1 MQPKSDSKS
10 GLIVPARKI
19 VVPSAAAAALLP
31 ERGAHGAPSYALKLA
46 LVGCGGRGTGAAV
59 QAMNTSNS
67 VHLVALG
74 EVDQS
79 QLDKTLK
86 IISTQK
92 PDQVSVPKER
102 QFVGFDAYK
111 KAIAECDVVIL
122 ATPPGFRPM
131 MFEEAV
137 RQGKH
142 VFMEKPVAVDA
153 PGVRKILKAA
163 KVAKEKNLKTA
174 VGMQRRHQPAYEELA
189 KRVHDGAIGD
199 LHTLRVYWLG
209 NSRDGKERL
218 PEEREIVYQIRNWY
232 YFTWLSGDHIVEQHI
247 HNIDV
252 GNWLKQA
259 YPIRAN
265 GQGGRQVR
273 KAKRHCQIYDHH
285 YVEYEYADGSRM
297 ISECRQ
303 IRGCFPHVAEYA
315 HGTKGNAAMP
325 PGGRLYEISGP
336 KAWSQRLQKREDGHQ
351 LEHYP
356 FFNAIQEN
364 KPYAEAEYG
373 AKSTMVAI
381 MGRMATYSG
390 KMVTWD
396 QAFNSEL
403 TEMPDELGYHVMPK
417 VLPDEN
423 GLYPIAQPGTTKS
436 W

>member
-1 MQPKSDSKS
+1 MNSNHPTSPEKKRANR
-10 GLIVPARKI
+10 LIIPAT
-19 VVPSAAAAALLP
+19 AAALP
-31 ERGAHGAPSYALKLA
+31 VERAAHGAPSYALKLA
-46 LVGCGGRGTGAAV
+46 LVGCGGRGSGAAV
-59 QAMNTSNS
+59 QALNTSNS

-74 EVDQS
+74 DVS
-79 QLDKTLK
+79 GWQLEKSLNV
-86 IISTQK
+86 ISKQK
-92 PDQVSVPKER
+92 PEQVEIPKER

-111 KAIAECDVVIL
+111 KAIAEADVVIL

-153 PGVRKILKAA
+153 PGIRKILAAA
-163 KVAKEKNLKTA
+163 KIAKQKNLKTA
-174 VGMQRRHQPAYEELA
+174 VGMQRRHQPAYEELV
-189 KRVHDGAIGD
+189 KRVHDGAVGD
-199 LHTLRVYWLG
+199 LQTLRVYWLG
-209 NSRDGKERL
+209 NSRDGKERR
-218 PEEREIVYQIRNWY
+218 PDETEMRYQIRNWY
-232 YFTWLSGDHIVEQHI
+232 YFPWLSGDHIVEQHI

-252 GNWLKQA
+252 GSWLKQA

-273 KAKRHCQIYDHH
+273 NAKRHCQIYDHH
-285 YVEYEYADGSRM
+285 YVEFEYADGARM

-303 IRGCFPHVAEYA
+303 IRGCFPLVAEYA
-315 HGTKGNAAMP
+315 HGTHGNVNIE
-325 PGGRLYEISGP
+325 PGGKFFEITGP
-336 KAWSQRLQKREDGHQ
+336 KAWSRRLKKREDGHQ

-364 KPYAEAEYG
+364 KPYHEAEYG

-390 KMVTWD
+390 KQVTWD
-396 QAFNSEL
+396 QAINSNL
-403 TEMPDELGYHVMPK
+403 TEMPAEFGDDATPK
-417 VLPDEN
+417 VLPDKD
-423 GLYPIAQPGTTKS
+423 GWYPIAQPGSTTA

>member
-1 MQPKSDSKS
+1 MNSDQNNS
-10 GLIVPARKI
+10 PRKI
-19 VVPSAAAAALLP
+19 IIPATAAAVLP
-31 ERGAHGAPSYALKLA
+31 VERAVHGAPSYALKLA
-46 LVGCGGRGTGAAV
+46 LVGCGGRGSGAAV
-59 QAMNTSNS
+59 QALNTSNS
-67 VHLVALG
+67 VHLVAMG
-74 EVDQS
+74 EVSQS
-79 QLDKTLK
+79 QLDKSLK
-86 IISTQK
+86 NIKAQK
-92 PDQVSVPKER
+92 GEQVDVPKER
-102 QFVGFDAYK
+102 QFVGFDAYRK
-111 KAIAECDVVIL
+111 TIAECDVVIL
-122 ATPPGFRPM
+122 ATSPGFRPL

-163 KVAKEKNLKTA
+163 KIAKEKNLKTA
-174 VGMQRRHQPAYEELA
+174 VGMQRRHQPVYEELA
-189 KRVHDGAIGD
+189 KRIQDGAIGD

-218 PEEREIVYQIRNWY
+218 PDESEMTYQIRNWY

-259 YPIRAN
+259 YPVRAN

-273 KAKRHCQIYDHH
+273 NGKRHCQIFDHH

-297 ISECRQ
+297 ISQCRQ
-303 IRGCFPHVAEYA
+303 IRGCFPEVAEYA
-315 HGTKGNAAMP
+315 HGTKGSASIP
-325 PGGRLYEISGP
+325 PGQKLFAITGP
-336 KAWSQRLQKREDGHQ
+336 KAWSQRLKRREDGHQ

-364 KPYAEAEYG
+364 KPYHEAEYG

-390 KMVTWD
+390 KSVTWD
-396 QAFNSEL
+396 QAFNSKL
-403 TEMPDELGYHVMPK
+403 TEMPEELGYDVLPK
-417 VLPDEN
+417 VLPDKD
-423 GLYPIAQPGTTKS
+423 GWYPVAQPGSTKS

>member
-1 MQPKSDSKS
+1 MKQQRINQTVKTTVAST
-10 GLIVPARKI
+10 LAT
-19 VVPSAAAAALLP
+19 LP
-31 ERGAHGAPSYALKLA
+31 IERAVHAVPSYALKLA
-46 LVGCGGRGTGAAV
+46 LVGCGGRGSGAAV
-59 QAMNTSNS
+59 QALNTSQN
-67 VHLVALG
+67 VRLVAMG
-74 EVDQS
+74 EVSAS
-79 QLDKTLK
+79 QLEKSLK
-86 IISTQK
+86 NISAQK
-92 PDQVSVPKER
+92 PEQVDVPKER
-102 QFVGFDAYK
+102 QFIGFDAYK

-122 ATPPGFRPM
+122 ATPPGFRPI

-153 PGVRKILKAA
+153 PGVRRILAAA
-163 KVAKEKNLKTA
+163 KVAKEKNIRTA
-174 VGMQRRHQPAYEELA
+174 VGMQRRHQPAYEELV
-189 KRVHDGAIGD
+189 KRVQDGAIGD
-199 LHTLRVYWLG
+199 VHTMRVYWLG

-218 PEEREIVYQIRNWY
+218 PGETEMEYQIRNWY

-252 GNWLKQA
+252 GSWIKQA

-273 KAKRHCQIYDHH
+273 NGKRHCQIFDHH

-303 IRGCFPHVAEYA
+303 IRGCFPHVAEYV
-315 HGTKGNAAMP
+315 HGTKGNASIP
-325 PGGRLYEISGP
+325 PAQTLFEITGP
-336 KAWSQRLQKREDGHQ
+336 KAWSKRMKRREDGHQ

-356 FFNAIQEN
+356 FFNAITAN
-364 KPYAEAEYG
+364 KPYHEAEYG
-373 AKSTMVAI
+373 ALSTMVAI

-396 QAFNSEL
+396 EAFSSKL
-403 TEMPDELGYHVMPK
+403 TEFPDNADYDTMPK
-417 VLPDEN
+417 VLPDKD
-423 GLYPIAQPGTTKS
+423 GWYPVGMPGTTVA

>member
-1 MQPKSDSKS
+1 MQADSQNDS
-10 GLIVPARKI
+10 GRIVSASKTVGPL
-19 VVPSAAAAALLP
+19 AAAAALRP
-31 ERGAHGAPSYALKLA
+31 ERGAHGAPGYALKLA

-59 QAMNTSNS
+59 QAMNTSGS

-74 EVDQS
+74 DVDRS
-79 QLDKTLK
+79 QLDKSLAILSK
-86 IISTQK
+86 QK
-92 PDQVSVPKER
+92 PDQVSVPRER
-102 QFVGFDAYK
+102 QFVGFDAYR

-153 PGVRKILKAA
+153 PGVRKILAAA
-163 KVAKEKNLKTA
+163 KVAKAKNLKTA
-174 VGMQRRHQPAYEELA
+174 VGMQRRHQPAYEELVR
-189 KRVHDGAIGD
+189 RVHDGAIGD

-218 PEEREIVYQIRNWY
+218 PGEKEMVYQIRNWY

-252 GNWLKQA
+252 GCWLKGE
-259 YPIRAN
+259 YPVRAN

-273 KAKRHCQIYDHH
+273 KAKRHCQIFDHH
-285 YVEYEYADGSRM
+285 YVEYEFADGARM

-303 IRGCFPHVAEYA
+303 IRGCFPLVAEYA
-315 HGTKGNAAMP
+315 HGTKGEATMA
-325 PGGRLYEISGP
+325 PGGRLFEITGP
-336 KAWSQRLQKREDGHQ
+336 QAWSRRLKRREDGHQ

-364 KPYAEAEYG
+364 RPYHEAEYG

-390 KMVTWD
+390 RQVSWD
-396 QAFNSEL
+396 EAINSDL
-403 TEMPDELGYHVMPK
+403 SEMPEELDYDALPK

-423 GLYPIAQPGTTKS
+423 GWYPVAQPGTTRA

>member
-1 MQPKSDSKS
+1 MKSASTSKKS
-10 GLIVPARKI
+10 
-19 VVPSAAAAALLP
+19 VVAAGAALSQVLP
-31 ERGAHGAPSYALKLA
+31 VERAAHGAPSYALKLA
-46 LVGCGGRGTGAAV
+46 LVGCGGRGSGAAV
-59 QAMNTSNS
+59 QALNTSNS

-74 EVDQS
+74 EVSQS
-79 QLDKTLK
+79 QLDKSLK
-86 IISTQK
+86 NISKQK

-122 ATPPGFRPM
+122 ATPPGFRPL

-137 RQGKH
+137 KQGKH

-153 PGVRKILKAA
+153 PGVRKILAAA
-163 KVAKEKNLKTA
+163 KIAREKNLKTA
-174 VGMQRRHQPAYEELA
+174 VGMQRRHQPAYEELV

-218 PEEREIVYQIRNWY
+218 PDETEMEYQIRNWY

-247 HNIDV
+247 HNIDI
-252 GNWLKQA
+252 GSWLKQD

-273 KAKRHCQIYDHH
+273 KAKRHCQIFDHH
-285 YVEYEYADGSRM
+285 FVEYEYADGSRM

-315 HGTKGNAAMP
+315 HGTKGNAAML
-325 PGGRLYEISGP
+325 PGGKLFEITGP
-336 KAWSQRLQKREDGHQ
+336 KAWSQRLKRREDGHQ

-364 KPYAEAEYG
+364 KPYHEAEYG
-373 AKSTMVAI
+373 ARSTMVAI

-390 KMVTWD
+390 KSVSWD
-396 QAFNSEL
+396 EAFNSKL
-403 TEMPDELGYHVMPK
+403 TEMPERLDYDVMLK
-417 VLPDEN
+417 VQPDED
-423 GLYPIAQPGTTKS
+423 GWYPVAMPGSTVS